1 MKLITSAADNPV
13 ISAKDNKFGTIYWN
27 GDVDGSID
35 MTGHRL
41 DIQAGPGGHGL
52 LPGQGPNA
60 GWERTPNAITVY
72 SGTLRI
78 KNVKGM
84 TIESDPK
91 GSLYGRGI
99 FVMGYPGNP
108 SHPSGHG
115 KAKLVIEN
123 DDDPA
128 NAVKI
133 RVKNTGEDFGA
144 IEARRNAGSAEVDI
158 KGLVDI
164 DSRMW
169 RAIESHGARISIGGG
184 IIKGKDVASI
194 AAYSRGTVS
203 VNAKLENGKVV
214 ATSNTR
220 PVQIEGDIS
229 AESGGHVVLGLNN
242 KKSFFKGLVS
252 TDINGI
258 IDGVLGKWGYN
269 PGDVSMLLANGAEW
283 EHKQVGRGYH
293 HKRESKSAKGIS
305 IDSRV
310 TRLQADKGIL
320 RQYDP
325 HKLTIDT
332 YTGNMK
338 LIYKHNGDGTKA
350 EDYTAGDVHIKKAEA
365 NSYVTMV
372 TDSNGLNLTNE
383 TQVYKALNA
392 LAGKLYYDGYKNG
405 ERNLK
410 GEATISEG
418 LTASSRTLK
427 RADMDWKESNGQGSV
442 KMPKPPAPGTDPK
455 PPAPGTE
462 IEYGDYETKLMSGVK
477 SAMTASTM
485 VWRAEANDLMRRMGD
500 LRLSPESAGVWVHAY
515 RGKSSSDKDRANY
528 SMNYSNKEG
537 NVGVYGTWTGKSGQY
552 VDIIAK
558 VGHLQNEYTVYNEYK
573 HYVKGDFSTWG
584 ASVSAEYGRR
594 FVQKGGIFFEP
605 QVEMIYSHLNGVDY
619 TGATDYIGQKMHVRQ
634 SAMNSF
640 VGRIGLGFGQETERS
655 TWFAKASLYHD
666 FAGDMN
672 TWYSDGTSAWKTT
685 HQDGKDTW
693 IGLLLGGTVKVSDT
707 CSVYG
712 DFEKT
717 FAGDIKT
724 DWRVDAG
731 VRWNF

>member
-1 MKLITSAADNPV
+1 MNAGTETEDYGTDKGHLDSSKFFGETHIKHAAPNSEITMVTDSNGITMSDETQVRKTLNALASKLYYEGAKDGEKNLKGKASLAEGLTSSSRTLSVADMDYWESNGRAYVKSKETNPLTEETVHKQIAESNFDANETKAYWKAKGVYDGKGNYTFRKNMKLITSAADNPV

-220 PVQIEGDIS
+220 PVQITGDIS
-229 AESGGHVVLGLNN
+229 AEGGGHVVLGLNN
-242 KKSFFKGLVS
+242 KNSFFKGLVS

-293 HKRESKSAKGIS
+293 HKRESNSAKGIS

-320 RQYDP
+320 RQNDP

-338 LIYKHNGDGTKA
+338 LIYQHVGDGTKA
-350 EDYTAGDVHIKKAEA
+350 ED
-365 NSYVTMV
+365 
-372 TDSNGLNLTNE
+372 
-383 TQVYKALNA
+383 
-392 LAGKLYYDGYKNG
+392 
-405 ERNLK
+405 
-410 GEATISEG
+410 
-418 LTASSRTLK
+418 
-427 RADMDWKESNGQGSV
+427 
-442 KMPKPPAPGTDPK
+442 
-455 PPAPGTE
+455 
-462 IEYGDYETKLMSGVK
+462 
-477 SAMTASTM
+477 
-485 VWRAEANDLMRRMGD
+485 
-500 LRLSPESAGVWVHAY
+500 
-515 RGKSSSDKDRANY
+515 
-528 SMNYSNKEG
+528 
-537 NVGVYGTWTGKSGQY
+537 
-552 VDIIAK
+552 
-558 VGHLQNEYTVYNEYK
+558 
-573 HYVKGDFSTWG
+573 
-584 ASVSAEYGRR
+584 
-594 FVQKGGIFFEP
+594 
-605 QVEMIYSHLNGVDY
+605 
-619 TGATDYIGQKMHVRQ
+619 
-634 SAMNSF
+634 
-640 VGRIGLGFGQETERS
+640 
-655 TWFAKASLYHD
+655 
-666 FAGDMN
+666 
-672 TWYSDGTSAWKTT
+672 
-685 HQDGKDTW
+685 
-693 IGLLLGGTVKVSDT
+693 
-707 CSVYG
+707 
-712 DFEKT
+712 
-717 FAGDIKT
+717 
-724 DWRVDAG
+724 
-731 VRWNF
+731 